1 MLQAGELERERASDG
16 LELMV
21 ILGEN
26 AAGGEPT
33 LEDCSAYAQTYGVS
47 PSRVFIDYGGTFGGW
62 SATFS
67 NISTYSGGSI
77 GLPWT
82 AVLRGSNLEYVA
94 SDYALQEYGSVREAA
109 LSLLEE

>member
-1 MLQAGELERERASDG
+1 
-16 LELMV
+16 MV
-21 ILGEN
+21 LGEN
-26 AAGGEPT
+26 AASGEPT
-33 LEDCSAYAQTYGVS
+33 LADCNAYAETYGVS
-47 PSRVFIDYGGTFGGW
+47 PERVFIDYGGTFGGW
-62 SATFS
+62 NETFS

-94 SDYALQEYGSVREAA
+94 SDYALQGYSSVKEAA